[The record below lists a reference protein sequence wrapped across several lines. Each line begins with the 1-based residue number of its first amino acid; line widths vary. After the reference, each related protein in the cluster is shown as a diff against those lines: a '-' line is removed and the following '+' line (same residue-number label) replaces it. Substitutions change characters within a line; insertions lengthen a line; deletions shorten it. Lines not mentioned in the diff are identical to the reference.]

1 LASQIDQEVQ
11 STGRGTEFE
20 VVEFA
25 LNGEAADVP
34 VTMDEGGHLFARI
47 EVASR
52 FGREP
57 VIAIGISRADGTTVY
72 GVSSDMDGVRACRIG
87 ENRYSMEI
95 SFTDLPLLPG
105 AYLVRSHAMD
115 SEAMR
120 LFGTIERGLTVRG
133 ESREFGFVRLPHTW
147 TGTAK

>member
-1 LASQIDQEVQ
+1 
-11 STGRGTEFE
+11 
-20 VVEFA
+20 
-25 LNGEAADVP
+25 
-34 VTMDEGGHLFARI
+34 
-47 EVASR
+47 
-52 FGREP
+52 
-57 VIAIGISRADGTTVY
+57 
-72 GVSSDMDGVRACRIG
+72 MDGVRACRIG